1 MMKSLTDILDF
12 SQFMGSVGVSA
23 EEAGRSLA
31 KLTEMLRGNGSVNEA
46 MSTIEDSDGKRQFTT
61 VYAVIRR

>member
-1 MMKSLTDILDF
+1 MESLTDILDF
-12 SQFMGSVGVSA
+12 LQFMGSVGVSA

-31 KLTEMLRGNGSVNEA
+31 KLTEILKGNGSVDEA
-46 MSTIEDSDGKRQFTT
+46 ITTIENDNSPK

>member
-1 MMKSLTDILDF
+1 MMESLTDILDF

-31 KLTEMLRGNGSVNEA
+31 KLTEILKGNGGIDEA
-46 MSTIEDSDGKRQFTT
+46 MSTIEDNGGKRQFTT
-61 VYAVIRR
+61 VYAVIRK

>member
-1 MMKSLTDILDF
+1 MESLTDILDF
-12 SQFMGSVGVSA
+12 SQFIGSVGVSA

-31 KLTEMLRGNGSVNEA
+31 RLTEILKGKGNGNVDEA
-46 MSTIEDSDGKRQFTT
+46 MSTIEGDNSLK

>member
-1 MMKSLTDILDF
+1 MMSSLTDILDF
-12 SQFMGSVGVSA
+12 SQFVGSVGVSA

-31 KLTEMLRGNGSVNEA
+31 KLTEMLKGNGSIDEA
-46 MSTIEDSDGKRQFTT
+46 VSAIEDSGGKRQFTT